1 MKDINFFGYLMI
13 VFVVG
18 VAIKIYFESDAFNL
32 KCIVSDVDG
41 NKYCVRERAK
51 LQLAADL
58 LARVTEKLKKLVGYM
73 QKKYPNRPNVKR
85 LINNFNPKDNNQL
98 SDLKHLFNKYPY
110 SQTISA
116 YYLKSIKS
124 QGVNNFSRI
133 LSRTAILSFDRANL
147 KNWMTTEIFFDN
159 KKEINK
165 DLEDKFTFLDWFDKI
180 SNESDSKIDEKLNL
194 IETFID
200 KKSNLI
206 IKEKDS
212 EYKFKPKEHDKNDP
226 ELITETLAKILTNQK
241 KYKKAIKAYKIL
253 SLKYPKKSSF
263 FADHIKKIK
272 RLEKK

>member
-1 MKDINFFGYLMI
+1 MI
-13 VFVVG
+13 SE
-18 VAIKIYFESDAFNL
+18 KFNY
-32 KCIVSDVDG
+32 I
-41 NKYCVRERAK
+41 
-51 LQLAADL
+51 
-58 LARVTEKLKKLVGYM
+58 
-73 QKKYPNRPNVKR
+73 
-85 LINNFNPKDNNQL
+85 INNFDPKDDNQL

-133 LSRTAILSFDRANL
+133 LSRAAILSFDRANL
-147 KNWMTTEIFFDN
+147 KNWMTTEIFLDN

-206 IKEKDS
+206 IKE
-212 EYKFKPKEHDKNDP
+212 
-226 ELITETLAKILTNQK
+226 TLAKILTNQK

-263 FADHIKKIK
+263 FAEHIKKIK

>member
-1 MKDINFFGYLMI
+1 MI
-13 VFVVG
+13 SE
-18 VAIKIYFESDAFNL
+18 KFNY
-32 KCIVSDVDG
+32 I
-41 NKYCVRERAK
+41 
-51 LQLAADL
+51 
-58 LARVTEKLKKLVGYM
+58 
-73 QKKYPNRPNVKR
+73 
-85 LINNFNPKDNNQL
+85 INNFNPKDNNQL

-133 LSRTAILSFDRANL
+133 LSKAAILSFDRANL
-147 KNWMTTEIFFDN
+147 KNWMTTEIFLDN
-159 KKEINK
+159 KKEIDK

-180 SNESDSKIDEKLNL
+180 SNKSDSKIDEKLNL

-206 IKEKDS
+206 IKKKDS

>member
-1 MKDINFFGYLMI
+1 MSVVHKEFRHDVLPSGITAFG
-13 VFVVG
+13 
-18 VAIKIYFESDAFNL
+18 NL
-32 KCIVSDVDG
+32 TKCFLRKCTALPWGS
-41 NKYCVRERAK
+41 
-51 LQLAADL
+51 
-58 LARVTEKLKKLVGYM
+58 LK
-73 QKKYPNRPNVKR
+73 
-85 LINNFNPKDNNQL
+85 
-98 SDLKHLFNKYPY
+98 
-110 SQTISA
+110 
-116 YYLKSIKS
+116 
-124 QGVNNFSRI
+124 
-133 LSRTAILSFDRANL
+133 
-147 KNWMTTEIFFDN
+147 
-159 KKEINK
+159 
-165 DLEDKFTFLDWFDKI
+165 
-180 SNESDSKIDEKLNL
+180 SDSKIDEKLNL